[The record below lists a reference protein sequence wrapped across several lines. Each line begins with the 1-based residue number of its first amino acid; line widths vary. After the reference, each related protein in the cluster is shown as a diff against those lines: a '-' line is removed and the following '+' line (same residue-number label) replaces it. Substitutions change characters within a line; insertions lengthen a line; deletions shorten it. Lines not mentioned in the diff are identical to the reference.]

1 MAQLTPQLLLDRA
14 YLLLGLHGQ
23 SLSGKLCLLFGG
35 CIRANDGKA
44 EDEVRRHPRL
54 SQIVLGGFSLL

>member
-35 CIRANDGKA
+35 RIRANDGKA
-44 EDEVRRHPRL
+44 EDEVLRHP
-54 SQIVLGGFSLL
+54 